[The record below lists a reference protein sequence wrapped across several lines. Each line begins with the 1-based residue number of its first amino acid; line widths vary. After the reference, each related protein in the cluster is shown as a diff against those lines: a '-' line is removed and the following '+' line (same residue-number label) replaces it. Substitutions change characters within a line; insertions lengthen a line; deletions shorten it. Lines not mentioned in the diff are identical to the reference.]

1 MRRYEDECV
10 SCGLPCLG
18 SSCPNRNV
26 LRIYCDRCGDETYAD
41 YSFDDEDLC
50 RDCLEK
56 ELDSELK
63 DMSLEDKIEAYKA
76 VYDCEIEDL
85 NKW

>member
-1 MRRYEDECV
+1 MRQYEDECV

-18 SSCPNRNV
+18 NNCPNRKV
-26 LRIYCDRCGDETYAD
+26 LRIYCDKCKDYAD

-50 RDCLEK
+50 ADCLEK
-56 ELDSELK
+56 ELNNELVN
-63 DMSLEDKIEAYKA
+63 MPLTDKIAAYKV

-85 NKW
+85 IKW